1 MLLGV
6 DEEDEIPS
14 DLDITVDATPIA
26 NEADP
31 YDYVYNNLPESEH
44 VLPEAKDCVYYGAKN
59 FHKEPPGFCYLL
71 GQVELMHHDTPPELV
86 RLWESSDADA
96 RHFCDHV

>member
-26 NEADP
+26 DEAYP
-31 YDYVYNNLPESEH
+31 YDYVYNNLPRS
-44 VLPEAKDCVYYGAKN
+44 KN
-59 FHKEPPGFCYLL
+59 L
-71 GQVELMHHDTPPELV
+71 G
-86 RLWESSDADA
+86 
-96 RHFCDHV
+96 